1 MTILLVVA
9 TVLLVSLV
17 ELLFLRP
24 RRRRAGVSAEVPAAM
39 RPPHPPHGLFLDPAH
54 AWVRLGADGS
64 LRVGAD
70 DFVAEA
76 LGRVE
81 AVEPAALGS
90 KLERGAPLATLRLA
104 GGRRVTLR
112 APADGEVVAVNA
124 TALESPDAITA
135 DPYGVG
141 WLVALWP
148 RDHKQAIAPLF
159 LGAGAAAFARK
170 ELARLAEFIGRA
182 RAADGA
188 LVIADGGVPVRGAV
202 STLGE
207 AELARFEQEFLSSSE
222 RR

>member
-1 MTILLVVA
+1 MTVLFVVATILLVI
-9 TVLLVSLV
+9 LV
-17 ELLFLRP
+17 EALVLRS
-24 RRRRAGVSAEVPAAM
+24 RRHRAGAPADLPAAM

-81 AVEPAALGS
+81 AVEPAPLGS
-90 KLERGAPLATLRLA
+90 KLERGAPLATFRLA

-124 TALESPDAITA
+124 TALESPDAVTS

-159 LGAGAAAFARK
+159 LGAGAAAFARQ
-170 ELARLAEFIGRA
+170 ELQRLAEFFGGA

-188 LVIADGGVPVRGAV
+188 LVMADGGVPVRGAV
-202 STLGE
+202 ATLSE
-207 AELARFEQEFLSSSE
+207 TELERFEREFLASSG
-222 RR
+222 R